1 MCWNFLREKKGRR
14 VLKELI
20 RYVTAGAQLR
30 VTVVQHWHDKSVN
43 DSLEIFRRQI
53 WINFDRQP
61 LLKETIHIPQSSP
74 VSVVKVASTTLRG
87 CFYFRLG
94 LQPCSEWESTTKLK
108 PTAHGCATDGTIHI
122 GRTISTTA
130 EKLNWVSPSLWL
142 EMISRSKINHW
153 QQSLLL

>member
-1 MCWNFLREKKGRR
+1 MCSNFLREKKGRR

-30 VTVVQHWHDKSVN
+30 VTVIRHWHDKSVN
-43 DSLEIFRRQI
+43 DSLEIFRRKI
-53 WINFDRQP
+53 WIDFNRQP
-61 LLKETIHIPQSSP
+61 LLKETIHIPHSSP

-87 CFYFRLG
+87 RFYFRLG
-94 LQPCSEWESTTKLK
+94 LQPCSEWEGTIKLK
-108 PTAHGCATDGTIHI
+108 PMAHGCATDGTIHTS
-122 GRTISTTA
+122 GTGSTTA
-130 EKLNWVSPSLWL
+130 EKLNCVSPSLWL